1 MWFFLWGRGQV
12 NWILMLVLIPVMSC
26 PCSLD
31 NFLLNWADAAKQICF
46 KVWVFITITKVGL
59 KTTTSR
65 QRDVGIFFYD
75 SFNSIFDW
83 QSAAWILL
91 DPPKKMMDFSWL
103 PVPQVLTPAQQF
115 GWVVQGSADC
125 ATRPTSTQS
134 IAIGFSPLGGAVFYR
149 ATGTC
154 CLSQIDWG
162 TEKWQQPK
170 QLI

>member
-1 MWFFLWGRGQV
+1 MRFFFGEGEGV

-46 KVWVFITITKVGL
+46 KVWLFKFITITKVGL

-83 QSAAWILL
+83 QSAAWILGS
-91 DPPKKMMDFSWL
+91 PKKKMMDFSWR

-115 GWVVQGSADC
+115 GWVVQGLWIVDD
-125 ATRPTSTQS
+125 TPYLHTIHWIHWFLTSR
-134 IAIGFSPLGGAVFYR
+134 GGGVYW

-154 CLSQIDWG
+154 FWA
-162 TEKWQQPK
+162 K
-170 QLI
+170 